1 MEYREFIDYI
11 GTLDFVQDNE
21 TADAMVKAV
30 LGILCSSVD
39 EPIAHQLTENLPEPL
54 TVETLRSHQLRKEQP
69 TLDNYVQEIR
79 TQFGISDSQA
89 VDVVD
94 HVVRITRDAAGAETW
109 NRFTEHLPA
118 ELGQA
123 IRKP

>member
-21 TADAMVKAV
+21 TADAMTKAV
-30 LGILCSSVD
+30 LGIVCSSVD

-54 TVETLRSHQLRKEQP
+54 TVENLRSHQAHKEHP
-69 TLDNYVQEIR
+69 TLDSYVQEIR

-89 VDVVD
+89 VDLID
-94 HVVRITRDAAGAETW
+94 HVVRITKDAVGAETW
-109 NRFTEHLPA
+109 GRFTEHLPS

-123 IRKP
+123 IRK